1 MKVVIIGSL
10 KSEGKI
16 RQAERVFLNLGCTVV
31 NPLDKQDAPLV
42 EIQQRYYTQI
52 KSADL
57 VVVIPKLDAW
67 PEDEPRTQTES
78 LVFGESTCCEMA
90 IAIMNG
96 IPIVYWPN
104 QGTFVFK
111 DFKEE

>member
-1 MKVVIIGSL
+1 MKVVIIGGL
-10 KSEGKI
+10 KSEEKI

-42 EIQQRYYTQI
+42 EIQQRYYNQI

-67 PEDEPRTQTES
+67 IEDEPGTQTKS
-78 LVFGESTCCEMA
+78 LVFGESTCYEMA
-90 IAIMNG
+90 IATMNG
-96 IPIVYWPN
+96 IPIVYWPG
-104 QGTFVFK
+104 QGPF
-111 DFKEE
+111 DFQKEE